1 MSKYKKSPPLLS
13 SSAFFPAISS
23 IRPDFWR
30 FLAASTLTSFT
41 LKGRNS
47 GELEPIAN
55 RLIKPF
61 TNIFPLGEFISSQK
75 CFNDERAFYKEL
87 LKSFA
92 YITDIFGD
100 FAVIP
105 TRDKIIIDVKSATC
119 ALSKSLAV
127 FGDTR
132 SLDCISICI
141 FPFIF
146 RELLNTYSNNRYEVS
161 ERDGNFTVKGDDY
174 CTFCLKRFT

>member
-1 MSKYKKSPPLLS
+1 MSKYEKSPPFSS
-13 SSAFFPAISS
+13 SSAFFPIISS

-30 FLAASTLTSFT
+30 FLATSALTSFT
-41 LKGRNS
+41 LKEINS
-47 GELEPIAN
+47 GELGPLAN
-55 RLIKPF
+55 RIIKPF

-75 CFNDERAFYKEL
+75 CFNDEYAFYKEL

-92 YITDIFGD
+92 YITEIFED

-105 TRDKIIIDVKSATC
+105 TRDKIIIDVKSETC
-119 ALSKSLAV
+119 ALSKSLTV
-127 FGDTR
+127 FGDMR
-132 SLDCISICI
+132 ALDCISICI

-146 RELLNTYSNNRYEVS
+146 RELLNTYSNNRYEVY

-174 CTFCLKRFT
+174 CTFCLKRFM